1 MSIKPIKDIKLNVR
15 PVSVVLYHD
24 YVFEGPCRF
33 GEGPQLTYDFD
44 KTVNLMMCKAFE
56 ESLTDASVFDPK
68 KINFLPHILIE
79 RNEEFIV
86 KDEDMEKVGED
97 IENVDAFYIH
107 VGMSRTYDFMIE
119 MAERFNKPIILGPT
133 MAIDTITTAA
143 IAATGRKVYPA
154 RTVQDVARHF
164 DVLRVKKM
172 MNNLAVLCAARLNSN
187 RSFPSAPDG
196 FLSTEDVTKRMGIRF
211 RYTDPHEILDSTVPR
226 PVQTAYDEETT
237 NHTTPGRIGLN
248 PDDEDMA
255 VIEKIT
261 DEFIAGAAEVE
272 MDRELIMRSVK
283 AWYVVNKFMDHLDCN
298 AFTIPCPDV
307 CATRRLNKEK
317 ITFCLTHSL
326 NQEIGIPSA
335 CEYDIPALVTQA
347 ILMGFSGKAPYMGN
361 CEFGNIPQGDDPG
374 AFWSAMFVHE
384 ASKNEDIPFLQKQ
397 QAEKGGD
404 YVIVTHAVPNRK
416 FKGFDAENAPYAIR
430 SFARSGFGATIR
442 YDFKQDIGQV
452 VTLMRIDP
460 LCRKF
465 FIAKG
470 EVIGGIGYKD
480 TNCSEGVVVKIK
492 DHADFFKKQSYF
504 GNHVPLVYGDYV
516 EELKALAEEFDMEV
530 VEA

>member
-44 KTVNLMMCKAFE
+44 KTVNLMMVESFE
-56 ESLTDASVFDPK
+56 KGLTENFDLTK
-68 KINFLPHILIE
+68 VNFLPHILIE
-79 RNEEFIV
+79 CNEEFLV
-86 KDEDMEKVGED
+86 KDEDMDKLAAD
-97 IENVDAFYIH
+97 LQDVDVFYCH
-107 VGMSRTYDFMIE
+107 VGMSRTYHYMIE
-119 MAERFNKPIILGPT
+119 MAERLNKPVIMAPT
-133 MAIDTITTAA
+133 MAVDTITTAA
-143 IAATGRKVYPA
+143 IAATGRKIYPVRNIGDA
-154 RTVQDVARHF
+154 MRHF
-164 DVLRVKKM
+164 EVLRVKKM
-172 MNNLAVLCAARLNSN
+172 LANMSVLCAARLNSN

-211 RYTDPHEILDSTVPR
+211 RYTDPHEILDSTEPR
-226 PVQTAYDEETT
+226 SYQEKYDEATT

-248 PDDEDMA
+248 PNDEDMA
-255 VIEKIT
+255 IINQIT
-261 DEFIAGAAEVE
+261 DEFIAGAVEVE
-272 MDRELIMRSVK
+272 MDRDLIMRSVK
-283 AWYVVNKFMDHLDCN
+283 AWYVVNKFMDHMDCN
-298 AFTIPCPDV
+298 AFSIPCPDV

-317 ITFCLTHSL
+317 VTFCLSHSL

-335 CEYDIPALVTQA
+335 CEYDLPALVTQA

-361 CEFGNIPQGDDPG
+361 TEYGNIQQGDDPG
-374 AFWSAMFVHE
+374 AFWKAMFIHE
-384 ASKNEDIPFLQKQ
+384 SSQKEDIPFLQKQ
-397 QAEKGGD
+397 QAEMGGD

-416 FKGFDAENAPYAIR
+416 FQGFDAENAPYAIR

-460 LCRKF
+460 TCSKF
-465 FIAKG
+465 FVAKG
-470 EVIGGIGYKD
+470 EIIGGIGYKD
-480 TNCSEGVVVKIK
+480 TNCSEGAIVKIK
-492 DHADFFKKQSYF
+492 DHADFYNKQSYF

-516 EELKALAEEFDMEV
+516 DQIKALAAELDMEV
-530 VEA
+530 MEA